1 MQFGSR
7 RGTRRNHPLGN
18 ISWLFARLAGVPR
31 LYDDI
36 PVWKTGPD
44 AHCTAFGMV
53 MTPSVMMTVIDML
66 ANYNSIAVMHHNL
79 RRNRTGTNKRCPD
92 SRA

>member
-18 ISWLFARLAGVPR
+18 ISLAFARLAGVPR
-31 LYDDI
+31 LYDYI
-36 PVWKTGPD
+36 AVWKTGPD
-44 AHCTAFGMV
+44 AYCTAFSMT

-66 ANYNSIAVMHHNL
+66 PNHNSIAVMHHNL
-79 RRNRTGTNKRCPD
+79 RRNRTGTNQHSPD
-92 SRA
+92 GRA

>member
-1 MQFGSR
+1 
-7 RGTRRNHPLGN
+7 
-18 ISWLFARLAGVPR
+18 
-31 LYDDI
+31 
-36 PVWKTGPD
+36 
-44 AHCTAFGMV
+44 MV

-66 ANYNSIAVMHHNL
+66 ANHNSIAVMHHNL